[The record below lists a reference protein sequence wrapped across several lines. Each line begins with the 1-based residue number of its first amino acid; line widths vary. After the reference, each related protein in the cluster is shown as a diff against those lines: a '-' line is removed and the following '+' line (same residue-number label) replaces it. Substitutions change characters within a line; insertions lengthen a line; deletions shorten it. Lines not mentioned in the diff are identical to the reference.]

1 MHSEKKLNSINPENK
16 IIANSAFESVTPLP
30 PQRALNTTLKKNVYT
45 DNIRSGLMILHILP
59 NTDPLYRSDTFRTV
73 NCLVNSQFFIKTE
86 NGLII

>member
-1 MHSEKKLNSINPENK
+1 
-16 IIANSAFESVTPLP
+16 
-30 PQRALNTTLKKNVYT
+30 
-45 DNIRSGLMILHILP
+45 MILHILP